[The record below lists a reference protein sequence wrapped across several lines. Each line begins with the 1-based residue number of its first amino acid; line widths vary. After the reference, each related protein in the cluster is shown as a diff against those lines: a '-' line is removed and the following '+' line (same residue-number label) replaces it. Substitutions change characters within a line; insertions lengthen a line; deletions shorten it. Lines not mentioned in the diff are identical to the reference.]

1 MHLNIFKKKAKQQ
14 KRELSMREKKHQ
26 ANLRKNGGLH
36 FQIGLIVTLFVVF
49 GVFQLKFEKKDYV
62 ADVPEL
68 KTDEIEDVR
77 YVDYVIEKPK
87 EVKVEEP
94 KVETKRPTDITNVDV
109 VPDDTPIKDSPLD
122 VKPVVVDKAPAI
134 GDIDVIETTDEI
146 EPIVLNLV
154 QELPVFPGCEKFS
167 DKKKQMECF
176 SKKIAK
182 HINKKFD
189 SEVAAENGI
198 TGKQKIFVSFVID
211 KNGEIADVKARAPH
225 KALEKEALGAV
236 NSLPKMKPAKQGYKK
251 VPVRYSL
258 PISFQVNN

>member
-1 MHLNIFKKKAKQQ
+1 MYLNMFKKKANQQ
-14 KRELSMREKKHQ
+14 NRELSMREKKHQ

-36 FQIGLIVTLFVVF
+36 FQIGLILALFAVF

-68 KTDEIEDVR
+68 KTDEIEDLR
-77 YVDYVIEKPK
+77 YVDYVIEQPK
-87 EVKVEEP
+87 EVKEEEP
-94 KVETKRPTDITNVDV
+94 KVETKTPTDLTNLNV
-109 VPDDTPIKDSPLD
+109 VTDNTPIKDSPID
-122 VKPVVVDKAPAI
+122 VEPVVVDRAPAI
-134 GDIDVIETTDEI
+134 GDIDVVDEK
-146 EPIVLNLV
+146 EELMPVPVNLV
-154 QELPVFPGCEKFS
+154 QVLPMFPGCEKFT

-189 SEVAAENGI
+189 TDIAAENGI
-198 TGKQKIFVSFVID
+198 RGKQKIFVSFVINT
-211 KNGEIADVKARAPH
+211 NGEIADVRARAPH

-251 VPVRYSL
+251 VPVRYAL
-258 PISFQVNN
+258 PISFQVTD